1 MIEKKV
7 VESKLEEL
15 KSNKLVV
22 EERIR
27 VAQESIR
34 QATAD
39 LNAIAGA
46 EQLCQQLLD
55 DTDKNVVLPTGETMK
70 VEEPKWV
77 KEK

>member
-7 VESKLEEL
+7 IESKLEEL

-27 VAQESIR
+27 AAQENIR
-34 QATAD
+34 QANAD
-39 LNAIAGA
+39 LNAISGA
-46 EQLCQQLLD
+46 EQLCQQLLND
-55 DTDKNVVLPTGETMK
+55 DKETMT

-77 KEK
+77 E

>member
-46 EQLCQQLLD
+46 EQLCQQLLND
-55 DTDKNVVLPTGETMK
+55 DKETMT
-70 VEEPKWV
+70 VEEPK
-77 KEK
+77 

>member
-27 VAQESIR
+27 AAQENIR
-34 QATAD
+34 QANAD
-39 LNAIAGA
+39 LNAISGA
-46 EQLCQQLLD
+46 EQLCQQLLND
-55 DTDKNVVLPTGETMK
+55 DKETMT
-70 VEEPKWV
+70 VEEPK
-77 KEK
+77 